1 MFANIGRKIKA
12 LAWVVCIVGM
22 LGSFVSAVIQWGNS
36 GDYFYGDYASILSG
50 FLTLIVGSLVSW
62 VGSFFCYG
70 FGQLIEKTEENN
82 YHLNQI
88 GHMLYEM
95 KNQK

>member
-1 MFANIGRKIKA
+1 MFNNIGKKIKT
-12 LAWVVCIVGM
+12 LAVVLCILGM
-22 LGSFVSAVIQWGNS
+22 
-36 GDYFYGDYASILSG
+36 
-50 FLTLIVGSLVSW
+50 VGSLVGSVLIWTQSDGYEELILLGFAVLLIGCLLSW
-62 VGSFFCYG
+62 LCSFFAYG